1 MASKRLHASI
11 APDTRPRFAP
21 LAFLGRYLLALLLFN
36 LAACSSFQTVN
47 VDTSMRQGAP
57 PGVEIGNLVKVTMLD
72 RSTDTFRVMEMNE
85 EGLGGSTGFYR
96 FEDMRTLKVD
106 RPNQNKGEAAA
117 WVWGIIALGA
127 LIALIAN
134 ADAVRVC
141 SPPCEE
147 PRP

>member
-1 MASKRLHASI
+1 MVPDLSYSPAVADKRTRSAS
-11 APDTRPRFAP
+11 

-36 LAACSSFQTVN
+36 LTACSSFQTVS
-47 VDTSMRQGAP
+47 VDKSMRQGTP
-57 PGVEIGNLVKVTMLD
+57 PGVEIGSLVKVTMLD

-85 EGLGGSTGFYR
+85 EGLGGNAGFYR

-117 WVWGIIALGA
+117 WIWGVILLGG

-141 SPPCEE
+141 SPPCEDSG
-147 PRP
+147 R